1 MIGTHGMPRGYL
13 NILTGRAQRQS
24 LAVTLHDA
32 THLRRSDVYGR
43 MYLYVCVKYFV
54 LIIWWLKIF
63 NNCIFYVANVG
74 RSLAFIGRDGFY
86 KSRAIFYRTG

>member
-1 MIGTHGMPRGYL
+1 MTR
-13 NILTGRAQRQS
+13 TKTES
-24 LAVTLHDA
+24 CSC
-32 THLRRSDVYGR
+32 SDVYGG

-63 NNCIFYVANVG
+63 NKCIFDVANVG

-86 KSRAIFYRTG
+86 R